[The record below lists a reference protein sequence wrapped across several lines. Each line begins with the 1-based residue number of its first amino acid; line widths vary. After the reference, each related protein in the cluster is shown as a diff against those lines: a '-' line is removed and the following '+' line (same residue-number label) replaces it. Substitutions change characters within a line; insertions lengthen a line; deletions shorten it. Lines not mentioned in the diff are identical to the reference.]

1 MSKPEYLFVVGSL
14 NPRLGWSSF
23 TPMIALPRA
32 FILSKVGEPPIAALD
47 ATGACEPPA
56 PVLVSL
62 DDLHPAS
69 TTISTTAI
77 GRRVEVS
84 RLAFIGCS
92 IHMAGIGCSNQWLRI
107 F

>member
-1 MSKPEYLFVVGSL
+1 MSNPEYLFVVGSL

-32 FILSKVGEPPIAALD
+32 FILSKVGEPATAAFD
-47 ATGACEPPA
+47 ATGAWEPPA

-69 TTISTTAI
+69 TKTSTTAI
-77 GRRVEVS
+77 GSRAEVC
-84 RLAFIGCS
+84 RLAFIGVLQS
-92 IHMAGIGCSNQWLRI
+92 HGSGIN
-107 F
+107 